1 MPIYDYRCEA
11 CGHTFEDLRGI
22 NDPDPDACPS
32 CGAPQVKKMITGGN
46 FQLKGGGWYVTD
58 YAGKKASKPSASAE
72 SAATDSGA
80 GGEGKS
86 DSASTSDSGSSS
98 VESTD

>member
-58 YAGKKASKPSASAE
+58 YAGKKSGKSNSPAG
-72 SAATDSGA
+72 SAATDSGS
-80 GGEGKS
+80 GEGKP
-86 DSASTSDSGSSS
+86 DSTSTSDSGSSS